1 MISLMIRALIKK
13 YRKLMLS
20 TMIVSALGCAIII
33 GISGTR
39 KSLAKTMDRYV
50 REYHYPDAVITTNV
64 NNKDILDELN
74 GCECIDSLVARM
86 FADSTFERADG
97 RIISVRA
104 FSFRDD
110 DFQPFYFWK
119 KAQNYSGLDEL
130 YMEVGFAEDNGIKAG
145 DIVKFRIG
153 EDYREFFI
161 SALISMPETIV
172 AQPTEETRVSNSD
185 FGYVYGSE
193 KILRNEVNQSNIDA
207 KEELGRQMDKLED
220 AEKDAVK
227 QYDYAEQSLKDAKDN
242 LDTDKKTYETR
253 KTERAER
260 LKELEREKENIEK
273 ERKELA
279 DSKTALQN
287 KRDSAGTQL
296 AEYEK
301 QLAELEETRK
311 ELKTQREELFNGSGS
326 GSRTDTALL
335 ELRERQLIEDYARVK
350 NGIDGVR
357 VLISET
363 EQGFLDIEESGKA
376 LDEKE
381 AKYDE
386 YIEKINKE
394 LEEDKEKLTSSET
407 DIEENEKKLSDT
419 WYDTR
424 MRFADTR
431 KEIEKM
437 QNDLNKFKGY
447 DYLCDQLLITFKE
460 GYDHEESLKEVE
472 ALLKKNSGVSIKS
485 SYTYEDSSVKQ
496 RIDINVQ
503 PIEQMSKFMPVVFF
517 VVTLVVV
524 FLFMSLMIKQSRR
537 QIGIIRALGF
547 TVGKVRIIFC
557 IINLISSVTAVFV
570 GTGIGMGVIRY
581 SGGYFKRFF
590 SLPFY
595 DYLVE
600 PSTVALAALFTI
612 VTGQLATLMGTS
624 VIGKILPSEAM
635 SRPAPA
641 SSKMPKILQAATSLL
656 SPLGKFCITSLLRNK
671 ARFAF
676 SVICIS
682 SSVMMIFSAY
692 AFITSKNQMLHEY
705 YDMRAHYDS
714 QIFFFFLPDRYLLN
728 QLKLRDYLS
737 DVNELYYYSCE
748 ISANGNSRSTL
759 VNAMSP
765 ECELISIY
773 DEQENLLKIPE
784 KGIVLEKHLADE
796 LGVKKGDMVD
806 VDGHELRISDISFQS
821 FTRSQFISIEQSK
834 ELGDAKFW
842 CVLCNIAK
850 EDEQYLIKYLINRD
864 DYVFNVF
871 TSVLRSGDEKTFAT
885 YDAMAWIIIG
895 FAVIIGLI
903 IIINTTNTNLLEQ
916 KKELC
921 VLRTLGFQHSELSRQ
936 WFVQS
941 LLQFVFSCVIGLA
954 AGGYLARLSLLN
966 LSSDTREYTY
976 ANGIRE
982 YILTAVIVLS
992 FIVVSH
998 IVAMESLK
1006 KWDIVET
1013 VKEKE

>member
-1 MISLMIRALIKK
+1 MIRALIKK
-13 YRKLMLS
+13 YWKLMLS
-20 TMIVSALGCAIII
+20 SMIVSALGCAIII

-39 KSLAKTMDRYV
+39 ESLARTMNRYV
-50 REYHYPDAVITTNV
+50 REYSYPDAVITTNV
-64 NNKDILDELN
+64 NNKDILDELEAAD
-74 GCECIDSLVARM
+74 CVESIVARM
-86 FADSTFERADG
+86 FADSTFVRADG

-119 KAQNYSGLDEL
+119 RVQNYSGLDEL
-130 YMEVGFAEDNGIKAG
+130 YMEVGFAEDNGIKVG
-145 DIVKFRIG
+145 DIIKFRIG
-153 EDYREFFI
+153 EDEREFFI

-172 AQPTEETRVSNSD
+172 AQPTEEAKVSNSD
-185 FGYVYGSE
+185 FGFVYGSE
-193 KILRNEVNQSNIDA
+193 KILRNEINQANIDA
-207 KEELGRQMDKLED
+207 KEELNRQIDKLKD
-220 AEKDAVK
+220 AEKTAEK
-227 QYDYAEQSLKDAKDN
+227 QYDYAEQSIKDAKDN
-242 LDTDKKTYETR
+242 LDSDKKSYESR
-253 KTERAER
+253 KSERTER
-260 LKELEREKENIEK
+260 LKELEQEKENIGK
-273 ERKELA
+273 ERLELA
-279 DSKTALQN
+279 DSRTALQK
-287 KRDSAGTQL
+287 KRDNAGTQL

-311 ELKTQREELFNGSGS
+311 ELKSQREEFFNDSGTGSHTS
-326 GSRTDTALL
+326 TALL
-335 ELRERQLIEDYARVK
+335 ELRERQLIEEFARVK
-350 NGIDGVR
+350 DGIDSVR
-357 VLISET
+357 VQISAT
-363 EQGFLDIEESGKA
+363 EQGFLDIEESEKA
-376 LDEKE
+376 LDEKA
-381 AKYDE
+381 AKTDE

-394 LEEDKEKLTSSET
+394 LEEDKENLKSSET
-407 DIEENEKKLSDT
+407 EIEDNEKKLSDT
-419 WYDTR
+419 RDDTK
-424 MRFADTR
+424 MRLADTR
-431 KEIEKM
+431 REIEKM
-437 QNDLNKFKGY
+437 QNELNKFKGY
-447 DYLCDQLLITFKE
+447 DYLCDQLLIKFKD
-460 GYDHEESLKEVE
+460 GCDNEESLKEVE
-472 ALLKKNSGVSIKS
+472 ALLEKNSGVSIKS

-503 PIEQMSKFMPVVFF
+503 PIDQMSKFMPVVFF
-517 VVTLVVV
+517 AITLVVV

-557 IINLISSVTAVFV
+557 VINLLSSVTAVFV
-570 GTGIGMGVIRY
+570 GVGIGMAVIRY
-581 SGGYFKRFF
+581 AGGYFKRFF
-590 SLPFY
+590 ALPFY
-595 DYLVE
+595 DYIVE
-600 PSTVALAALFTI
+600 PSTVVLAALFTI
-612 VTGQLATLMGTS
+612 ITGQLATLMGTT

-641 SSKMPKILQAATSLL
+641 SSKMPKLLQAATSLL

-692 AFITSKNQMLHEY
+692 AFITSKNYMLHEY
-705 YDMRAHYDS
+705 YDLRSHYDS
-714 QIFFFFLPDRYLLN
+714 QIFFSKKPDRYLLN
-728 QLKLRDYLS
+728 QFKLRDYLS
-737 DVNELYYYSCE
+737 DVNELYYYNCD

-765 ECELISIY
+765 DCELISIY
-773 DEQENLLKIPE
+773 DEQGDLLKIPD

-796 LGVKKGDMVD
+796 LGVKKGDKVE
-806 VDGHELRISDISFQS
+806 VDGHELTISDISFQS
-821 FTRSQFISIEQSK
+821 FTRSQFISIEQSE

-850 EDEQYLIKYLINRD
+850 EDEQYLTEYLINRD
-864 DYVFNVF
+864 DYVFNLF
-871 TSVLRSGDEKTFAT
+871 TSVLRAGDEKTFAT
-885 YDAMAWIIIG
+885 YDAIAWIIIG
-895 FAVIIGLI
+895 FAVVIGLI

-954 AGGYLARLSLLN
+954 AGGYIARVALQN

-982 YILTAVIVLS
+982 YILTAAMVLA

-998 IVAMESLK
+998 VVAMESLK